1 MTEDEFIKNCEKLL
15 DGGNDDPLRQMLFMM
30 MNMLMEM
37 EATRITGGEKGVHT
51 KDRNDYRS
59 GTRQRRLDT
68 RLGTFNLEVPKF
80 RKSGYV
86 PFFMKYKQRSELALI
101 SMIVEAYTNGVST
114 RKIKHLAES
123 LGIENIS
130 ASEVSV
136 MNKNLDGM
144 VEEFKIRR
152 LEKEYPV
159 IWVDAVYEKVRVKG
173 CVRNTAV
180 MIIKAIDLKGKPDI
194 IAVEVME
201 NESEA
206 TYTEL
211 FNNLKKRGVEKVW
224 LCVSDAHIG
233 LQEAIRKCWVGSVW
247 QRCKVHFMRNV
258 TATIPKKQK
267 DSMCAELKKIWQAQ
281 TKQEAIKLKDDF
293 VKKHEERY
301 PKAIDCLEEGFEDS
315 IQYYNFS
322 KIDSKKISSTNTLE
336 RLNKEIRRRSRVVG
350 IFPSMEAYLRL
361 MISSLVEY
369 SEDHFLDTYYI
380 SGNTL
385 LEQKI
390 ELDKEQKTA

>member
-1 MTEDEFIKNCEKLL
+1 M
-15 DGGNDDPLRQMLFMM
+15 
-30 MNMLMEM
+30 
-37 EATRITGGEKGVHT
+37 HT

-101 SMIVEAYTNGVST
+101 SLIVEAYTNGVST

-144 VEEFKIRR
+144 VEEFRIRR

-180 MIIKAIDLKGKPDI
+180 MIIKAIDIKGKPDI

-224 LCVSDAHIG
+224 ICVSDAHIG
-233 LQEAIRKCWVGSVW
+233 L
-247 QRCKVHFMRNV
+247 
-258 TATIPKKQK
+258 
-267 DSMCAELKKIWQAQ
+267 
-281 TKQEAIKLKDDF
+281 
-293 VKKHEERY
+293 
-301 PKAIDCLEEGFEDS
+301 
-315 IQYYNFS
+315 
-322 KIDSKKISSTNTLE
+322 
-336 RLNKEIRRRSRVVG
+336 
-350 IFPSMEAYLRL
+350 
-361 MISSLVEY
+361 
-369 SEDHFLDTYYI
+369 
-380 SGNTL
+380 
-385 LEQKI
+385 
-390 ELDKEQKTA
+390 